1 MRLGSGWGFG
11 RNLIEN
17 DVYPIQLSRDI
28 EQLSAWWE
36 IGLEFAY
43 KQGHV
48 EVIEVR
54 VEWIEVKYHKSAWE
68 GLGKEK
74 SWAMEEVRQLHG
86 RSSAHVEPHPAAP
99 QPTSQQSFDSM
110 RSDLQR
116 KLQELYRFELMPKTF
131 LVKFRQR
138 VEGFQIGA
146 NFEVIGCLAV
156 EYLVP
161 ISLRIPVRMLWPK

>member
-1 MRLGSGWGFG
+1 
-11 RNLIEN
+11 
-17 DVYPIQLSRDI
+17 
-28 EQLSAWWE
+28 
-36 IGLEFAY
+36 
-43 KQGHV
+43 
-48 EVIEVR
+48 
-54 VEWIEVKYHKSAWE
+54 
-68 GLGKEK
+68 
-74 SWAMEEVRQLHG
+74 MEEVRQLHG